1 MSRDADEAANGCRK
15 CVWRQVWIGSETD
28 AKRLCVLMLRR
39 LILALVKEGQNKRS
53 LFQARDVQAE
63 LIGAVEVQWFLH

>member
-15 CVWRQVWIGSETD
+15 CVWRQVWDGSETD

>member
-1 MSRDADEAANGCRK
+1 MS
-15 CVWRQVWIGSETD
+15 
-28 AKRLCVLMLRR
+28 MLRR